1 MGKSHMTRLRKLL
14 LERRMLMLRY
24 GKIGM
29 LRSISREVGNA
40 FDGVNDE
47 ADVSHFDQSEKIHY
61 SRLGNIREII
71 RKIETALERLDS
83 GDYGVCEEC
92 GAEIGLERLKIIPY
106 ALYCRDCQEAREL
119 EQKRRN

>member
-1 MGKSHMTRLRKLL
+1 MGKKQMTHLRKLL

-29 LRSISREVGNA
+29 LRSMSGEVGNA

-47 ADVSHFDQSEKIHY
+47 GDVSHFDQSEKIHY

-83 GDYGVCEEC
+83 GDYGVCAEC
-92 GAEIGLERLKIIPY
+92 GEKIGLERLKIIPY

-119 EQKRRN
+119 HQKRRN

>member
-1 MGKSHMTRLRKLL
+1 MEKTQMTRLRKLL
-14 LERRMLMLRY
+14 LERMTLMLRC

-29 LRSISREVGNA
+29 LQSMSREVGNS

-47 ADVSHFDQSEKIHY
+47 GDISHFNQSEKIHY
-61 SRLGNIREII
+61 SMLGNVREII

-92 GAEIGLERLKIIPY
+92 GEEIGLERLKIIPY
-106 ALYCRDCQEAREL
+106 ALYCRDCQETREL
-119 EQKRRN
+119 QQKRRN

>member
-1 MGKSHMTRLRKLL
+1 MGKTQMTRLRKLL
-14 LERRMLMLRY
+14 LERRTLMLRF

-29 LRSISREVGNA
+29 LRSMSGEVGNA

-47 ADVSHFDQSEKIHY
+47 GDVSHFDQSEKIHY
-61 SRLGNIREII
+61 SRLGNLREII

-92 GAEIGLERLKIIPY
+92 GEEIGLERLKIIPY

-119 EQKRRN
+119 QQKRKN

>member
-1 MGKSHMTRLRKLL
+1 MEKTQMTRLRKLL
-14 LERRMLMLRY
+14 LARKTFMLRF

-29 LRSISREVGNA
+29 LQSISGEVGNSL
-40 FDGVNDE
+40 DGVNDE
-47 ADVSHFDQSEKIHY
+47 GDISHFDQSQKIHY
-61 SRLGNIREII
+61 SRLGNVREII

-92 GAEIGLERLKIIPY
+92 GEEIGLERLKIIPY

-119 EQKRRN
+119 QQKRRN